1 MRYQSGKGILSGVV
15 VGGVI
20 IIFIIST
27 LLVPEAQRWIL
38 AIAGIF
44 WAAFLLWIWFGTYYE
59 LRDTHILARMGPFF
73 QRIPYD
79 RIISVKKVRTIT
91 TSMALSGDVIEI
103 RYGRDYVTGTTYI
116 SPKERDG
123 FLLELKRRCLNLKN
137 GFGESD

>member
-27 LLVPEAQRWIL
+27 FLVPEAQRWIL
-38 AIAGIF
+38 AISGIF
-44 WAAFLLWIWFGTYYE
+44 WATFLLWIWFCTYYE
-59 LRDTHILARMGPFF
+59 LRDTYILARMGPFF

-103 RYGRDYVTGTTYI
+103 RYGRDYATGTTYI
-116 SPKERDG
+116 SPEERDG
-123 FLLELKRRCLNLKN
+123 FLHELKRRCENLKN
-137 GFGESD
+137 GVGESD